1 MKVFAISFA
10 ISLGFLAAAAG
21 TRTAFAQARADR
33 PAEGALTGIVS
44 SQAEGPTPPQ
54 RAGALGTPLEGV
66 LVSAKR
72 TGSTMTT
79 TVVSDAQGR
88 YTFPASRLEPGA
100 YTIRI
105 RATGYDLAGPASVDV
120 VAGRSSQLDLKLGKT
135 KDLAAQLTNG
145 EWFLSWPGTTETKNG
160 LLNCTQCHTLER
172 VARSTHT
179 ADEWVKVLQRMG
191 RYAQGSTP
199 ERPQLRPHEHGGGT
213 SNPILQQS
221 MSGREGEDPVMKDRV
236 AAAAAYL
243 ATINLSDGRTTWTYP
258 LKTYPRP
265 SGKATRVVI
274 TEYDL
279 PRKET
284 LPHDAAADS
293 HGMVWYGD
301 FGTHMLGMLDP
312 KTGKVTEYPLPIT
325 KPGAPLGSLD
335 LVLDKQENIWL
346 GTMYQGSLARFDRQT
361 KTFTTWGS
369 PDFKNRDEARIA
381 MVMPI
386 NSDVDGQVWIGGD
399 NEYQVDVKTGEWK
412 TVDYGV
418 GVGDK
423 ALVKELSSYGVSS
436 DSKNNFYG
444 MNLNGTYIIKVD
456 GQTKQVTPFATP
468 TPNAGPRRGHM
479 DAQDRLWFAEFRGN
493 RIGMFDTKTEKFQE
507 WAVPT
512 PWTNVYDAIA
522 DRSGFAWGGGMNND
536 RVVRVNTKTGET
548 VEYLLP
554 RMTNI
559 RRVNVDNGGNPP
571 AFWIGNNLGA
581 SVVRVEP
588 LE

>member
-1 MKVFAISFA
+1 MRKGLFTICLAIFAAVFVFAQS
-10 ISLGFLAAAAG
+10 G
-21 TRTAFAQARADR
+21 
-33 PAEGALTGIVS
+33 PALTGIVS
-44 SQAEGPTPPQ
+44 SQAEGPMEGVVVSAN
-54 RAGALGTPLEGV
+54 RAGATMA
-66 LVSAKR
+66 VSV
-72 TGSTMTT
+72 M
-79 TVVSDAQGR
+79 SDAQGR
-88 YTFPASRLEPGA
+88 YAFPASRLEPGS
-100 YTIRI
+100 YTLRI
-105 RATGYDLAGPASVDV
+105 RAAGYDLEGASTVNV
-120 VAGRSSQLDLKLGKT
+120 AAGRTAQLDLTLVKT

-145 EWFLSWPGTTETKNG
+145 EWFMSWPGTTEMKNG

-172 VARSTHT
+172 VARSTHD
-179 ADEWVKVLQRMG
+179 AEQWVKVLERMG

-199 ERPQLRPHEHGGGT
+199 ERPQLRPHEHGGGGT
-213 SNPILQQS
+213 NPIMQQS

-236 AAAAAYL
+236 GAAARYL
-243 ATINLSDGRTTWTYP
+243 ASINLSEGRTTWTYP

-265 SGKATRVVI
+265 TGKATRVII

-293 HGMVWYGD
+293 QGNVWYGD
-301 FGTHMLGMLDP
+301 FGTNMLGMLDP
-312 KTGKVTEYPLPIT
+312 KTGKVAEHPLPMT
-325 KPGAPLGSLD
+325 KPGAPEGSLD
-335 LVLDKQENIWL
+335 LVLDKNENVWM
-346 GTMYQGSLARFDRQT
+346 GTMYQGSLAKFDRRT

-399 NEYQVDVKTGEWK
+399 NEYQVDVKSGEWK

-418 GVGDK
+418 GIGDK

-444 MNLNGTYIIKVD
+444 MNLNGTYIIRID
-456 GQTKQVTPFATP
+456 GKTKKVTPFATP

-522 DRSGFAWGGGMNND
+522 DRAGFAWGGGMNND
-536 RVVRVNTKTGET
+536 RVVRVNTKTGEV

-559 RRVNVDNGGNPP
+559 RRVNVDNGSNPP
-571 AFWIGNNLGA
+571 VFWVGNNLGA
-581 SVVRVEP
+581 SLIRVEP
-588 LE
+588 IE

>member
-1 MKVFAISFA
+1 MWAFNGRRMVMRKHVAISVVISTA
-10 ISLGFLAAAAG
+10 ILV
-21 TRTAFAQARADR
+21 TAVASHISAQASA
-33 PAEGALTGIVS
+33 ALTGIVT
-44 SQAEGPTPPQ
+44 SQADGPM
-54 RAGALGTPLEGV
+54 EGV

-72 TGSTMTT
+72 AGSTMTT
-79 TVVSDAQGR
+79 TVVSDAKGR
-88 YTFPASRLEPGA
+88 YAFPANRLEPGA

-105 RATGYDLAGPASVDV
+105 RATGYDLEGPSSVDV
-120 VAGRSSQLDLKLGKT
+120 GAGRTAQLDVKLRPAR
-135 KDLAAQLTNG
+135 DLAAQLTNG
-145 EWFLSWPGTTETKNG
+145 EWFMSWPGTTEMKNG

-172 VARSTHT
+172 VARSTHN
-179 ADEWVKVLQRMG
+179 AEQWVKVLERMG
-191 RYAQGSTP
+191 RYSQGSTP
-199 ERPQLRPHEHGGGT
+199 ERPQLRPNEHGGGR

-221 MSGREGEDPVMKDRV
+221 MGGREGEDPVMKDRV
-236 AAAAAYL
+236 GAAAAYL
-243 ATINLSDGRTTWTYP
+243 AAINLSAGPAWSYQ

-265 SGKATRVVI
+265 TGKATRVIV

-293 HGMVWYGD
+293 QGNVWYAD

-335 LVLDKQENIWL
+335 LVLDKQENIWM
-346 GTMYQGSLARFDRQT
+346 GTMYQGSLAKFDRAT
-361 KTFTTWGS
+361 KTFQTWGS

-418 GVGDK
+418 GVKDA

-456 GQTKQVTPFATP
+456 AKTKQVTPYPTP

-479 DAQDRLWFAEFRGN
+479 DAQDRLWFAEFRAN
-493 RIGMFDTKTEKFQE
+493 RIGMFDTKTGTFQE
-507 WAVPT
+507 WPVAT

-522 DRSGFAWGGGMNND
+522 DRAGFAWGGGMNND
-536 RVVRVNTKTGET
+536 RVVRVNTKTGEV
-548 VEYLLP
+548 VEYVLP

-559 RRVNVDNGGNPP
+559 RRVNVDNGSNPP
-571 AFWIGNNLGA
+571 VFWVGNNLGA

-588 LE
+588 GE

>member
-1 MKVFAISFA
+1 MVIRTHVFAISLAVSLA
-10 ISLGFLAAAAG
+10 ILVGAVPS
-21 TRTAFAQARADR
+21 RTAAQGLA
-33 PAEGALTGIVS
+33 ALTGVVS
-44 SQAEGPTPPQ
+44 SQAEG
-54 RAGALGTPLEGV
+54 AMEGV
-66 LVSAKR
+66 LVSAR
-72 TGSTMTT
+72 RVESTMTT

-88 YTFPASRLEPGA
+88 YTFPANRLEPGA
-100 YTIRI
+100 YAVRI
-105 RATGYDLAGPASVDV
+105 RATGYDLEGPASADV
-120 VAGRSSQLDLKLGKT
+120 AAGRTAQLDLKLRKAQ
-135 KDLAAQLTNG
+135 DLAAQLTNG
-145 EWFLSWPGTTETKNG
+145 EWLMSWPGTTEMKNG

-179 ADEWVKVLQRMG
+179 ADEWKKVLERMG
-191 RYAQGSTP
+191 RYSQGSTP
-199 ERPQLRPHEHGGGT
+199 ERPQLRPNEHGGGV

-221 MSGREGEDPVMKDRV
+221 MGGREGEDPVMKDRV
-236 AAAAAYL
+236 GAAAAYL
-243 ATINLSDGRTTWTYP
+243 ATINLSSGPTWSYP
-258 LKTYPRP
+258 LKTYPR
-265 SGKATRVVI
+265 STGKATRVLI

-284 LPHDAAADS
+284 LPHDAAVDS

-335 LVLDKQENIWL
+335 LVLDKQENIWM
-346 GTMYQGSLARFDRQT
+346 GTMYQGSLAKFDRKT
-361 KTFTTWGS
+361 KTFQTWGS

-386 NSDVDGQVWIGGD
+386 NADVDGQVWIGGD

-418 GVGDK
+418 GVKDA
-423 ALVKELSSYGVSS
+423 ALVMELSSYGVSS

-456 GQTKQVTPFATP
+456 AKTKKVTPYPTP
-468 TPNAGPRRGHM
+468 TQNAGPRRGHM

-493 RIGMFDTKTEKFQE
+493 KIGMFDTKTEKFQE
-507 WAVPT
+507 WPVST

-522 DRSGFAWGGGMNND
+522 DTAGYAWAGGMNND
-536 RVVRVNTKTGET
+536 RVVRVNTKTNEV
-548 VEYLLP
+548 VEYVLP

-559 RRVNVDNGGNPP
+559 RRVNVDNGSNPP
-571 AFWIGNNLGA
+571 AFWVGNNLGA
-581 SVVRVEP
+581 SLVRVEP
-588 LE
+588 VE

>member
-1 MKVFAISFA
+1 MIRKSLFTISLAISAAVLVFAQS
-10 ISLGFLAAAAG
+10 G
-21 TRTAFAQARADR
+21 
-33 PAEGALTGIVS
+33 PALTGIVL
-44 SQAEGPTPPQ
+44 SQAEGPM
-54 RAGALGTPLEGV
+54 EGV
-66 LVSAKR
+66 VVSAKR
-72 TGSTMTT
+72 AGSTMTLS
-79 TVVSDAQGR
+79 VMSDAQGR
-88 YTFPASRLEPGA
+88 YAFPANRLEPGS

-105 RATGYDLAGPASVDV
+105 RATGYDLEGPSTVDV
-120 VAGRSSQLDLKLGKT
+120 AAGRPAQLDLKLGKT

-145 EWFLSWPGTTETKNG
+145 EWFISWPGTTEMKNG

-172 VARSTHT
+172 VARSTHD
-179 ADEWVKVLQRMG
+179 AEEWMKVLDRMG

-199 ERPQLRPHEHGGGT
+199 ERPQLRPHEHGGGGT
-213 SNPILQQS
+213 NPIMQQS

-236 AAAAAYL
+236 GAAAKYL
-243 ATINLSDGRTTWTYP
+243 ASINLSEGRTTWTYP

-265 SGKATRVVI
+265 TGKATRVII

-293 HGMVWYGD
+293 QGNVWYGD
-301 FGTHMLGMLDP
+301 FGTNMLGMLDP
-312 KTGKVTEYPLPIT
+312 KTGKVTEYPLPMT
-325 KPGAPLGSLD
+325 KPGAPQGSLD
-335 LVLDKQENIWL
+335 LVLDKQENIWM
-346 GTMYQGSLARFDRQT
+346 GTMYQGSLAKFDRAT
-361 KTFTTWGS
+361 KRFQTWGS
-369 PDFKNRDEARIA
+369 PNFKDRDEARIA

-399 NEYQVDVKTGEWK
+399 DEYQVDVKTGEWK
-412 TVDYGV
+412 TVDYGI
-418 GVGDK
+418 GVQDK
-423 ALVKELSSYGVSS
+423 ALVKVLSSYGVSS

-444 MNLNGTYIIKVD
+444 MNLNGTYIIRID
-456 GQTKQVTPFATP
+456 GKTKQVTPFATP

-493 RIGMFDTKTEKFQE
+493 KIGMFDTKTEKFQE
-507 WAVPT
+507 FAVPT

-522 DRSGFAWGGGMNND
+522 DRAGFAWGGGMNND
-536 RVVRVNTKTGET
+536 RVVRVNTRSGEV

-559 RRVNVDNGGNPP
+559 RRVNVDNGSNPP
-571 AFWIGNNLGA
+571 VFWVGNNLGA
-581 SVVRVEP
+581 SLIRVEP

>member
-1 MKVFAISFA
+1 MIRKNVFTISLAISAA
-10 ISLGFLAAAAG
+10 ILVVAATG
-21 TRTAFAQARADR
+21 R
-33 PAEGALTGIVS
+33 PAAQVSALLTGIVS
-44 SQAEGPTPPQ
+44 SETEG
-54 RAGALGTPLEGV
+54 PLEGV
-66 LVSAKR
+66 VVSAKR
-72 TGSTMTT
+72 VGSTMTT
-79 TVVSDAQGR
+79 SVMSDAQGR
-88 YTFPASRLEPGA
+88 YAFPATRLEPGA
-100 YTIRI
+100 YSIHI
-105 RATGYDLAGPASVDV
+105 RATGYDLEGSSGVDV
-120 VAGRSSQLDLKLGKT
+120 AAGRSTQLDLKLRKT
-135 KDLAAQLTNG
+135 QDLAAQLTNG
-145 EWFLSWPGTTETKNG
+145 EWFMSWPGTIEAKNG

-179 ADEWVKVLQRMG
+179 AEEWKQVLARMG

-199 ERPQLRPHEHGGGT
+199 ERPQLRPNEHGGGT

-221 MSGREGEDPVMKDRV
+221 MGGREGEDPVMKDRV
-236 AAAAAYL
+236 GAAAAYL
-243 ATINLSDGRTTWTYP
+243 ATINLSSGPTWSYP

-265 SGKATRVVI
+265 SGKATRVII

-284 LPHDAAADS
+284 LPHDAAVDS
-293 HGMVWYGD
+293 QGIVWYGD
-301 FGTHMLGMLDP
+301 FGTHVLGMLDP
-312 KTGKVTEYPLPIT
+312 KTGKVAEYPLPIT

-335 LVLDKQENIWL
+335 LVLDKQENVWM
-346 GTMYQGSLARFDRQT
+346 GTMYQGSLAKFDRRT
-361 KTFTTWGS
+361 KTFQTWGS

-418 GVGDK
+418 GVRDA

-456 GQTKQVTPFATP
+456 AKTKQVTPYPTP

-493 RIGMFDTKTEKFQE
+493 KIGMFDTRTAKFQE

-522 DRSGFAWGGGMNND
+522 DNAGFAWAGGMNND
-536 RVVRVNTKTGET
+536 RVVRVNTKTAEI

-559 RRVNVDNGGNPP
+559 RRVNVNNGSNPP
-571 AFWIGNNLGA
+571 AFWVGNNLGA
-581 SVVRVEP
+581 SLVRVEP

>member
-1 MKVFAISFA
+1 MAKGKTVFTIS
-10 ISLGFLAAAAG
+10 LAAA
-21 TRTAFAQARADR
+21 TAMLLIAAASHPSAQTSA
-33 PAEGALTGIVS
+33 ALTGIVS
-44 SQAEGPTPPQ
+44 SAADGPM
-54 RAGALGTPLEGV
+54 EGV
-66 LVSAKR
+66 VVSAQR
-72 TGSTMTT
+72 DGSTVTT
-79 TVVSDAQGR
+79 SVLSDARGR
-88 YTFPASRLEPGA
+88 YVFPANRIEPGR
-100 YTIRI
+100 YNLRI
-105 RATGYDLAGPASVDV
+105 RAAGYDLDGPSRVDV
-120 VAGRSSQLDLKLGKT
+120 GSGKTAQLDLKLAKT

-145 EWFLSWPGTTETKNG
+145 EWFMSWPGTTEMKNG

-172 VARSTHT
+172 VARSTHN
-179 ADEWVKVLQRMG
+179 AEQWVKVLERMG

-199 ERPQLRPHEHGGGT
+199 ERPQLRPNTHGGGT
-213 SNPILQQS
+213 ANPIMQQS

-236 AAAAAYL
+236 GAAAKYL
-243 ATINLSDGRTTWTYP
+243 ASVNLSAGPTWPYP

-265 SGKATRVVI
+265 TGKATRVII

-293 HGMVWYGD
+293 QGNVWYAD

-312 KTGKVTEYPLPIT
+312 KSGKVTEYPLPLT
-325 KPGAPLGSLD
+325 KPGAPGGSLD

-346 GTMYQGSLARFDRQT
+346 GTMYQGSLAKFDRTT
-361 KTFTTWGS
+361 KQFQTWGS
-369 PDFKNRDEARIA
+369 PDYKNRDEARIA

-386 NSDVDGQVWIGGD
+386 NADVDGQVWIGGD

-418 GVGDK
+418 GVQDK
-423 ALVKELSSYGVSS
+423 ALVKELSSYGVAS

-444 MNLNGTYIIKVD
+444 MNLNGTYIIKID
-456 GQTKQVTPFATP
+456 GKTKKVTPYPTP

-493 RIGMFDTKTEKFQE
+493 RIGMFDTKTEQFRE

-522 DRSGFAWGGGMNND
+522 DRAGFAWAGGMNND
-536 RVVRVNTKTGET
+536 RVVRVNTNTGEV

-559 RRVNVDNGGNPP
+559 RRVNVDNGSNPP

-581 SVVRVEP
+581 SIVRVEA

>member
-1 MKVFAISFA
+1 MVIRTHVFAISLALSLSLA
-10 ISLGFLAAAAG
+10 ILVGAVSS
-21 TRTAFAQARADR
+21 RTAAQGSAALTGVVSS
-33 PAEGALTGIVS
+33 PAEGAM
-44 SQAEGPTPPQ
+44 
-54 RAGALGTPLEGV
+54 EGV
-66 LVSAKR
+66 LVSAKGV
-72 TGSTMTT
+72 GSTM

-88 YTFPASRLEPGA
+88 YAFPGNRLEPGA
-100 YTIRI
+100 YTVRI
-105 RATGYDLAGPASVDV
+105 RATGYDLEAPASADIA
-120 VAGRSSQLDLKLGKT
+120 AGRTAQLDLKLRKT
-135 KDLAAQLTNG
+135 QDLAAQLTNG
-145 EWFLSWPGTTETKNG
+145 EWLLSWPGTTEMKNG

-172 VARSTHT
+172 VARSKHT
-179 ADEWVKVLQRMG
+179 ADEWKKVLERMG
-191 RYAQGSTP
+191 RYSQGSTP
-199 ERPQLRPHEHGGGT
+199 ERPQLRPNEHGGGV

-221 MSGREGEDPVMKDRV
+221 MGGREGEDPVMKDRV
-236 AAAAAYL
+236 GAAAAYL
-243 ATINLSDGRTTWTYP
+243 ATINLSSGPTWSYP

-265 SGKATRVVI
+265 TGKATRVII

-284 LPHDAAADS
+284 LPHDAAVDS

-312 KTGKVTEYPLPIT
+312 KTGTVTEYPLPIT

-335 LVLDKQENIWL
+335 LVLDKQEDIWM
-346 GTMYQGSLARFDRQT
+346 GTMYQGSLAKFDRKT
-361 KTFTTWGS
+361 KTFQTWGS

-386 NSDVDGQVWIGGD
+386 NADVDGQVWIGGD

-418 GVGDK
+418 GVKDA
-423 ALVKELSSYGVSS
+423 ALVKQLSSYGVSS

-456 GQTKQVTPFATP
+456 AKTKKVTPYPTP
-468 TPNAGPRRGHM
+468 TRNAGPRRGHM

-493 RIGMFDTKTEKFQE
+493 KIGMFDTKTEKFQE
-507 WAVPT
+507 WPATT

-522 DRSGFAWGGGMNND
+522 DTAGYAWAGGMNND
-536 RVVRVNTKTGET
+536 RVVRVNTKTNEV
-548 VEYLLP
+548 VEYVLP

-559 RRVNVDNGGNPP
+559 RRVNVDNGSNPP
-571 AFWIGNNLGA
+571 AFWVGNNLGA
-581 SVVRVEP
+581 SLVRVEP
-588 LE
+588 IE

>member
-1 MKVFAISFA
+1 VIRTHVFTISLAISVA
-10 ISLGFLAAAAG
+10 ILVMAA
-21 TRTAFAQARADR
+21 TSHTSAQSASA
-33 PAEGALTGIVS
+33 ALTGIVS
-44 SQAEGPTPPQ
+44 SQADG
-54 RAGALGTPLEGV
+54 PLEGV
-66 LVSAKR
+66 VVSAKR
-72 TGSTMTT
+72 AGSTMT
-79 TVVSDAQGR
+79 VSVMSDAQGR
-88 YTFPASRLEPGA
+88 YAFAGNRLEPGTYA
-100 YTIRI
+100 IRV
-105 RATGYDLAGPASVDV
+105 RATGYELEGPSTVDV
-120 VAGRSSQLDLKLGKT
+120 GAGRAAQLDLKLGKT

-145 EWFLSWPGTTETKNG
+145 EWFMSWPGTMEMKNG

-172 VARSTHT
+172 VARSTHN
-179 ADEWVKVLQRMG
+179 AEEWVKVLDRMG

-199 ERPQLRPHEHGGGT
+199 ERPQLRPNEHGGGR

-221 MSGREGEDPVMKDRV
+221 MGGREGEDPVMKDRV
-236 AAAAAYL
+236 GAAAAYL
-243 ATINLSDGRTTWTYP
+243 ASINLSDGRTTWSYP
-258 LKTYPRP
+258 LKAYPRP
-265 SGKATRVVI
+265 AGKATRVII

-293 HGMVWYGD
+293 QGNVWYGD
-301 FGTHMLGMLDP
+301 FGTHVLGMLDP
-312 KTGKVTEYPLPIT
+312 KSGKVTEYPLPIT
-325 KPGAPLGSLD
+325 KPGAPQGSLD
-335 LVLDKQENIWL
+335 IVLDKNENIWM
-346 GTMYQGSLARFDRQT
+346 GTMYQGSLAKFDRKT

-399 NEYQVDVKTGEWK
+399 NEYQVDVKSGEWK

-418 GVGDK
+418 GVQDR

-444 MNLNGTYIIKVD
+444 MNLNGTYIIRIDAK
-456 GQTKQVTPFATP
+456 TKQVTPYATP

-493 RIGMFDTKTEKFQE
+493 KIGMFDTKTAKFQE
-507 WAVPT
+507 FAVPT

-522 DRSGFAWGGGMNND
+522 DRAGFAWGGGMNND
-536 RVVRVNTKTGET
+536 RVVRVSTKTGEV

-559 RRVNVDNGGNPP
+559 RRVNVDNGSNPP
-571 AFWIGNNLGA
+571 AFWVGNNLGA
-581 SVVRVEP
+581 SLIRVEP